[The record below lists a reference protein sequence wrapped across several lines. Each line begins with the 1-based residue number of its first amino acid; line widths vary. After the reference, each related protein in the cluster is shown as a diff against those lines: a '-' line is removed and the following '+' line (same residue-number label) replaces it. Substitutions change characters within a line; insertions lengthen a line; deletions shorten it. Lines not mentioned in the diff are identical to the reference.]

1 MADPNDGWE
10 DRREKSSK
18 RKEREAEEPEVPTIT
33 LEEVHD
39 RAKRSASGLSLISL
53 DGGESVQQ
61 KIDTVLETYH
71 YNPYVIQAME
81 TYAEK
86 YKIAA
91 LTKKYIDDEL
101 MKLMRKESLTTPESF
116 LRFKLVRFSES
127 AKGLIKSVVT
137 DYNKMIVKGAD
148 EWSTPFV
155 PSTLTLPDTEKDCL
169 GERRSGINREP
180 LIQDKCVKLSDGRC
194 YNFDDIIAYYKN
206 VPFKKDI
213 VSPFTRGPFSKE
225 DKDIIMTLITQT
237 GGKKKQTKNKRKKTK
252 RN

>member
-10 DRREKSSK
+10 DRRERLK
-18 RKEREAEEPEVPTIT
+18 RKETEKEAEEPTIT
-33 LEEVHD
+33 LEKVHD
-39 RAKRSASGLSLISL
+39 RAKRTASGVSLLSL

-61 KIDTVLETYH
+61 KIDTVLEAYH
-71 YNPYVIQAME
+71 HNPYVVQAME

-101 MKLMRKESLTTPESF
+101 MKLLRKESLTTPESF
-116 LRFKLVRFSES
+116 LRFKLVKFSES

-137 DYNKMIVKGAD
+137 DYNKMIVKGSD
-148 EWSTPFV
+148 EWRTPFT
-155 PSTLTLPDTEKDCL
+155 PSTLTFPDIEKDCL
-169 GERRSGINREP
+169 GERRSSLSGDL

-194 YNFDDIIAYYKN
+194 YNFDDIITYYKS
-206 VPFKKDI
+206 VPFKEHI

-237 GGKKKQTKNKRKKTK
+237 GGKKTKKKRKKRKKTK

>member
-10 DRREKSSK
+10 DRRETSK
-18 RKEREAEEPEVPTIT
+18 RKEREKEAEPTIT

-39 RAKRSASGLSLISL
+39 RAKRTASGVSLLSL

-61 KIDTVLETYH
+61 KIDTVLEAYH
-71 YNPYVIQAME
+71 HHPYVVQAME

-101 MKLMRKESLTTPESF
+101 MKLLRKESLTTPESF

-137 DYNKMIVKGAD
+137 DYNKMIVKGSV
-148 EWSTPFV
+148 EWRTPFA
-155 PSTLTLPDTEKDCL
+155 PSTLTFPDIEKDCL
-169 GERRSGINREP
+169 GERRSSLSGDL

-206 VPFKKDI
+206 APFKEDI
-213 VSPFTRGPFSKE
+213 VSPFTRRPFSKE

-237 GGKKKQTKNKRKKTK
+237 GGKKKTKKRKKTK
-252 RN
+252 KSKRK

>member
-10 DRREKSSK
+10 ERRSK
-18 RKEREAEEPEVPTIT
+18 RKEREKEEEVPTIT

-39 RAKRSASGLSLISL
+39 RAKRTASGVSLISL

-71 YNPYVIQAME
+71 HHPYVVQAME
-81 TYAEK
+81 TYADK

-101 MKLMRKESLTTPESF
+101 MKLLRKESLTTPESF

-137 DYNKMIVKGAD
+137 DYNKLIVKGSV
-148 EWSTPFV
+148 EWTTPFV
-155 PSTLTLPDTEKDCL
+155 PVPITVPDIEKDCR
-169 GERRSGINREP
+169 GETKSGLSKDELVQGR
-180 LIQDKCVKLSDGRC
+180 CVKLSDGMC
-194 YNFDDIIAYYKN
+194 YNFDDIIAYYKS
-206 VPFKKDI
+206 VPFKEGI
-213 VSPFTRGPFSKE
+213 VSPFTKVPFTKE

-237 GGKKKQTKNKRKKTK
+237 GGKKNKSKRKKTK
-252 RN
+252 KTKKTKK